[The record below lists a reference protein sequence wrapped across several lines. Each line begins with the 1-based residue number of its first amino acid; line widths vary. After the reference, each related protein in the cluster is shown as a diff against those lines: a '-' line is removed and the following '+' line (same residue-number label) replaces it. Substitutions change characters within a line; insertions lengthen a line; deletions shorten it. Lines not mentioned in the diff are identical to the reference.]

1 MAKARDM
8 VEQQVAVTK
17 VKMHALAEVQEL
29 LLRVVRH
36 Q

>member
-17 VKMHALAEVQEL
+17 VKMHALAEVQGL
-29 LLRVVRH
+29 LLRVARR